1 MILKQDLLPW
11 LLLLLHF
18 NEKLKNWDNKTW
30 LSSKSYI
37 SQFNKFLK
45 RKSNLNKNSK
55 ILDIGC
61 GRANIISAL
70 QQKYKFR
77 NKPIGIDIVGNK
89 GIKKNII
96 FKRVEALKYLNK
108 QEKYDLILIKQT
120 IHFFSKT
127 NLNRLLNL
135 AKKRLNTK
143 GKILIFSLKTKNN
156 KIPCFKKM
164 RKNLEKSLKRD
175 EVLFKIIKKNLKKIS
190 YTNFN
195 FKVNI
200 SKQKYVRMIKER
212 YISCLLN
219 MSNKEIKLG
228 ISEIKSKYKN
238 QIKFTDTLKCISY
251 KK

>member
-1 MILKQDLLPW
+1 MK
-11 LLLLLHF
+11 
-18 NEKLKNWDNKTW
+18 KLKNWDNKTW

-45 RKSNLNKNSK
+45 KKINFNKNLK

-70 QQKYKFR
+70 QEKYKFK
-77 NKPIGIDIVGNK
+77 NKPIGIDVVANK
-89 GIKKNII
+89 DIKKNII
-96 FKRVEALKYLNK
+96 FKRIDAIKYLNK

-120 IHFFSKT
+120 IHFFSKS

-135 AKKRLNTK
+135 AQKSLNNK

-175 EVLFKIIKKNLKKIS
+175 EVLLKIIKKNLRKTKNF
-190 YTNFN
+190 YFNFN
-195 FKVNI
+195 VII
-200 SKQKYVRMIKER
+200 SKKKYLWMVKSR
-212 YISCLLN
+212 YISCLLDLKEREIN
-219 MSNKEIKLG
+219 DGLDEIKF
-228 ISEIKSKYKN
+228 KYRN
-238 QIKFTDTLKCISY
+238 IIKFVDTLKCISFS
-251 KK
+251 K

>member
-1 MILKQDLLPW
+1 MK
-11 LLLLLHF
+11 
-18 NEKLKNWDNKTW
+18 KLKNWDNKTW

-45 RKSNLNKNSK
+45 TKINLNNNSK

-70 QQKYKFR
+70 QKKYKFKD
-77 NKPIGIDIVGNK
+77 KPIGIDLVANK
-89 GIKKNII
+89 DVKKNIVFNKI
-96 FKRVEALKYLNK
+96 DALKYLKK

-135 AKKRLNTK
+135 AQKSLNPK

-164 RKNLEKSLKRD
+164 KSNLINSLKKD
-175 EVLFKIIKKNLKKIS
+175 EVLIKQFKKNLKIVKKS
-190 YTNFN
+190 EFK
-195 FKVNI
+195 FKVKI
-200 SKQKYVRMIKER
+200 TKKKYIKMLKDR

-219 MSNKEIKLG
+219 LSQKEIEKG
-228 ISEIKSKYKN
+228 IIEIQSIYKKNIQFNDVLNCFIYKN
-238 QIKFTDTLKCISY
+238 
-251 KK
+251 

>member
-1 MILKQDLLPW
+1 M
-11 LLLLLHF
+11 
-18 NEKLKNWDNKTW
+18 NRLKNWDNKTW

-37 SQFNKFLK
+37 SQFHKFLK
-45 RKSNLNKNSK
+45 TKVNLNKNSK

-61 GRANIISAL
+61 GRANIISVL
-70 QQKYKFR
+70 QKKYKFK
-77 NKPIGIDIVGNK
+77 NKSIGIDVVANK
-89 GIKKNII
+89 DIKKNII
-96 FKRVEALKYLNK
+96 FKKIDALKYLKK
-108 QEKYDLILIKQT
+108 QKKYDLILIKQT
-120 IHFFSKT
+120 VHFFSKT

-135 AKKRLNTK
+135 AQNSLNPK

-175 EVLFKIIKKNLKKIS
+175 EALFKIIKKNLKAIS

-195 FKVNI
+195 FRVNI
-200 SKQKYVRMIKER
+200 SKQKYVRMLRER

-219 MSNKEIKLG
+219 MSDKDIKLG
-228 ISEIKSKYKN
+228 ISEIKLKYKN

-251 KK
+251 RK

>member
-1 MILKQDLLPW
+1 MK
-11 LLLLLHF
+11 
-18 NEKLKNWDNKTW
+18 KLKNWDNKTW

-37 SQFNKFLK
+37 SQFNKFLEL
-45 RKSNLNKNSK
+45 RVNLNKNSK

-61 GRANIISAL
+61 GRANIISTL
-70 QQKYKFR
+70 HKKYKFK
-77 NKPIGIDIVGNK
+77 NKPVGIDIVGNK
-89 GIKKNII
+89 DIKKNII
-96 FKRVEALKYLNK
+96 FKKIEASKYLKKN
-108 QEKYDLILIKQT
+108 QNYDLILIKQT
-120 IHFFSKT
+120 IHFFKKKK
-127 NLNRLLNL
+127 LNSLLNL
-135 AKKRLNTK
+135 AKKSLNPK

-156 KIPCFKKM
+156 KIPSFKKM

-175 EVLFKIIKKNLKKIS
+175 EALFKIIKKNLKEIS

-200 SKQKYVRMIKER
+200 SKQKYVRMIRER

-219 MSNKEIKLG
+219 MSNKEIKFG

-251 KK
+251 RK

>member
-1 MILKQDLLPW
+1 MK
-11 LLLLLHF
+11 
-18 NEKLKNWDNKTW
+18 KLQNWDNKTW

-37 SQFNKFLK
+37 SHFNKFLETK
-45 RKSNLNKNSK
+45 INFNKDLK

-70 QQKYKFR
+70 HKKYKFK
-77 NKPIGIDIVGNK
+77 NKPIGIDIVANK
-89 GIKKNII
+89 DVKKNIV
-96 FKRVEALKYLNK
+96 FKRVDALKYLNK
-108 QEKYDLILIKQT
+108 NEKYDLILIKQT

-135 AKKRLNTK
+135 AQESLNPK

-175 EVLFKIIKKNLKKIS
+175 EVLFDIVKKNLKEIS

-195 FKVNI
+195 FKVDL
-200 SKQKYVRMIKER
+200 SKHKYVRMIRKR

-219 MSNKEIKLG
+219 MNNKEIKFG

-251 KK
+251 RK

>member
-1 MILKQDLLPW
+1 MK
-11 LLLLLHF
+11 
-18 NEKLKNWDNKTW
+18 KLRNWDNKTW

-45 RKSNLNKNSK
+45 SKINFNKNSK

-70 QQKYKFR
+70 QKKYKFKD
-77 NKPIGIDIVGNK
+77 KPIGIDVVASK
-89 GIKKNII
+89 DVKKNIL
-96 FKRVEALKYLNK
+96 FKRIDALKYLKK
-108 QEKYDLILIKQT
+108 QKKYDLILIKQT

-127 NLNRLLNL
+127 NLKNLLNL
-135 AKKRLNTK
+135 AKKSLNPK
-143 GKILIFSLKTKNN
+143 GKILIFSLKTQNN

-164 RKNLEKSLKRD
+164 EKNLKESLKRD
-175 EVLFKIIKKNLKKIS
+175 ERLFKFIKKNLKKII

-200 SKQKYVRMIKER
+200 SKQKYIKMIRER

-219 MSNKEIKLG
+219 MSNREIKLG

-251 KK
+251 RK